1 MNDVSKPNR
10 QYKASVFSALF
21 GEPEKSLEVFNAF
34 SPVQFPPDTS
44 VTMETLDDV
53 LFMDR
58 VNDLAFLV
66 EDLLIVL
73 IEHQSSLNENLPLRL
88 LLYIA
93 RVYEKIVNNASL
105 YCQTLM
111 TIPAPQFIV
120 LYNGE
125 KPLPGGGDK
134 MTLKLS
140 DAFQKLPEFSDK
152 IPLDLEVTV
161 YNINTGHNEDILAKS
176 ATLKDYSAFIATVRK
191 YLAQGQLLGEAI
203 KNAITECI
211 NAGILVDFLKQH
223 ASEVLNMLNQEWNT
237 QTYGEV
243 RFSEGV
249 QQGIQLGI
257 QQGVQQGIQ
266 QGVQQGIQQGV
277 QQGIQLGEE
286 RRSYETAR
294 ILFEMSLPLEQIAK
308 GSQLPLE
315 KVRELY
321 QSDALANPADQTK
334 LS

>member
-1 MNDVSKPNR
+1 MNNTSKPNR

-21 GEPEKSLEVFNAF
+21 GEPEKSLEIFNAF
-34 SPVQFPPDTS
+34 SPVQFPPDTP

-66 EDLLIVL
+66 KDLLIVL

-93 RVYEKIVNNASL
+93 RVYEKIVDNGSL
-105 YCQTLM
+105 YRHALV

-125 KPLPGGGDK
+125 QSLPNGEDK

-152 IPLDLEVTV
+152 VPLDLEVTV
-161 YNINTGHNEDILAKS
+161 YNINEGHNEDILAKS
-176 ATLKDYSAFIATVRK
+176 ATLKDYSTFIATVRK
-191 YLAQGQLLGEAI
+191 YLAQEQLLGDAI
-203 KNAITECI
+203 KNAITECM
-211 NAGILVDFLKQH
+211 NAGILVDFLERH
-223 ASEVLNMLNQEWNT
+223 SSEVLNMLNQEWNT
-237 QTYGEV
+237 QTYGEI

-249 QQGIQLGI
+249 EHGI
-257 QQGVQQGIQ
+257 QQGVQHGIQ
-266 QGVQQGIQQGV
+266 LGVQQ
-277 QQGIQLGEE
+277 GEE
-286 RRSYETAR
+286 RRSCETAR
-294 ILFEMSLPLEQIAK
+294 TLFEMNLSLEQIAK
-308 GSQLPLE
+308 ATRLSLD

-321 QSDALANPADQTK
+321 QNGALANPADQTK